1 MKKNTTIHF
10 ENASAMCLYFME
22 MEGQISDGKYEN
34 SRPYDHWKWVLDI
47 NNAVVDG
54 TSGLENASQVFSF
67 LVAKI
72 AFWKHVF

>member
-1 MKKNTTIHF
+1 MKNTTIHF

-54 TSGLENASQVFSF
+54 TSGERFIYTWVVL
-67 LVAKI
+67 L
-72 AFWKHVF
+72 WG